1 VKKLKKGLVI
11 NNTYQIEEPLSERGG
26 TASVYLGSLVEKP
39 QVKVAIKFA
48 RSDVSGAVDED
59 VLLRHEAA
67 LLSKPDWH
75 HPGILRLYPIIYMN
89 KTNYVLKATN
99 VDGEPSYLIME
110 YLRGKSMAENLDKIL
125 KYSFEWKIE
134 FLYQLAIDLA
144 FIHSKNYGH
153 RDIKPDNI
161 VFRDPISQDRVPQPV
176 LVDFALTCNGDTPLQ
191 LIENSFTLEYA
202 GPERVMQSVG
212 LVPGILH
219 LDAAAQDIWSFGVV
233 AYELFTGSLPFKG
246 DANEI
251 RTTLI
256 SNHLDASFIKD
267 HPKLPEF
274 IARFIRAI
282 MRPDPTKRPS
292 IYEIID
298 LIEQKFKPPRL

>member
-1 VKKLKKGLVI
+1 VKKLKKGQVI
-11 NNTYQIEEPLSERGG
+11 NRSYLIEDSLSERGG
-26 TASVYLGSLVEKP
+26 TASVYLAGLVEKP

-48 RSDVSGAVDED
+48 RTDGGGAAEED
-59 VLLRHEAA
+59 VLLRHEAE

-75 HPGILRLYPIIYMN
+75 HPGILRLYPLVHMN
-89 KTNYVLKATN
+89 KTNYVLKAAG
-99 VDGEPSYLIME
+99 VEGEPSYMAME

-125 KYSFEWKIE
+125 KYSFDWKIE

-144 FIHSKNYGH
+144 FIHSKQYGH

-161 VFRDPISQDRVPQPV
+161 VFRDPISPDRVPQPV
-176 LVDFALTCNGDTPLQ
+176 LVDFALCCNGSEPLR
-191 LIENSFTLEYA
+191 LIENSYTLEYA

-212 LVPGILH
+212 LLPDNIH
-219 LDAAAQDIWSFGVV
+219 LDATAQDIWSFGVV
-233 AYELFTGSLPFKG
+233 AYELFTGGLPFKG

-274 IARFIRAI
+274 IARFVRAI
-282 MRPDPTKRPS
+282 MQPDPTKRPD
-292 IYEIID
+292 IFKIIN
-298 LIEQKFKPPRL
+298 LIEQRFRPPRL